1 MLVLHGERDFRV
13 PYSQGIATFTA
24 LQRLGVKSRFVE
36 FPDENHW
43 ILKPANSTFWYDTVL
58 DWLDEHTKPGG

>member
-13 PYSQGIATFTA
+13 PYTQGIATFTA

-58 DWLDEHTKPGG
+58 GWLDEHTKP